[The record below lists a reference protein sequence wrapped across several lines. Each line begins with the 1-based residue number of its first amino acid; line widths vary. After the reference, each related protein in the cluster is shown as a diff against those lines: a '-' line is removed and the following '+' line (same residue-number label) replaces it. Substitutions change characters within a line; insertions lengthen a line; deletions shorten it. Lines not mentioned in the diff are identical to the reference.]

1 MAAITGW
8 MIEATRARK
17 STLGSW
23 PSLARLAK
31 LRVQDQKA
39 SAAVGR
45 AGEHLALARLSLA
58 GYLCTLCQIRDHDAY
73 IQTDAR
79 TLTLQ
84 VKSASKA
91 HGVGQRYKF
100 HTAKNSGS
108 RSDVYAF
115 VAVDLDAVVFRRGD
129 EILKTTTY
137 VYEAEFLNES
147 QSMQKTIDSFK

>member
-1 MAAITGW
+1 
-8 MIEATRARK
+8 MIEATKARK

-73 IQTDAR
+73 IQTDTR

-84 VKSASKA
+84 VKSASKT
-91 HGVGQRYKF
+91 HGIGLRYKF
-100 HTAKNSGS
+100 YTAKKSGM

-137 VYEAEFLNES
+137 VPEAEFLNES
-147 QSMQKTIDSFK
+147 QSMQKTLDSFK

>member
-1 MAAITGW
+1 MAVD
-8 MIEATRARK
+8 
-17 STLGSW
+17 LVN
-23 PSLARLAK
+23 LAK

-58 GYLCTLCQIRDHDAY
+58 GYLCTLCQIKDHDSY
-73 IQTDAR
+73 IQTATR
-79 TLTLQ
+79 TLKLQ
-84 VKSASKA
+84 VKSASKT
-91 HGVGQRYKF
+91 HGIQQRYKF
-100 HTAKNSGS
+100 HTVKKIGK

-137 VYEAEFLNES
+137 VSEAEFLNES
-147 QSMQKTIDSFK
+147 QSMQKTLDSFK

>member
-1 MAAITGW
+1 

-17 STLGSW
+17 STLGLW

-84 VKSASKA
+84 VKSASKT
-91 HGVGQRYKF
+91 HGTSQRYKF
-100 HTAKNSGS
+100 HTAKKSGQ

-129 EILKTTTY
+129 ETLKATTY
-137 VYEAEFLNES
+137 VPEAEFLNES
-147 QSMQKTIDSFK
+147 QSMQKTLDSFK

>member
-1 MAAITGW
+1 
-8 MIEATRARK
+8 MIEATRAKK
-17 STLGSW
+17 STLGLW

-84 VKSASKA
+84 VKSASKT
-91 HGVGQRYKF
+91 HGTSQRYKF
-100 HTAKNSGS
+100 HTAKKSGQ

-129 EILKTTTY
+129 EVLKATTY
-137 VYEAEFLNES
+137 VPEAEFLNES
-147 QSMQKTIDSFK
+147 QSMQKTLDSFK

>member
-1 MAAITGW
+1 

-23 PSLARLAK
+23 PSLAKLAK
-31 LRVQDQKA
+31 LRIQDQKA

-58 GYLCTLCQIRDHDAY
+58 GYLCTLCQIKDHDAY
-73 IQTDAR
+73 IQTDTR

-84 VKSASKA
+84 VKSASKT
-91 HGVGQRYKF
+91 HGTSQRYKF
-100 HTAKNSGS
+100 HTAKKSGQ

-115 VAVDLDAVVFRRGD
+115 VAVDFDAVVFRRGD

-137 VYEAEFLNES
+137 VPEAEFLNES
-147 QSMQKTIDSFK
+147 QSMQKTLDSFK

>member
-1 MAAITGW
+1 M
-8 MIEATRARK
+8 
-17 STLGSW
+17 
-23 PSLARLAK
+23 
-31 LRVQDQKA
+31 RVQDQKA

-45 AGEHLALARLSLA
+45 AGEHLALARLSLG

-91 HGVGQRYKF
+91 HGVAQRYKF
-100 HTAKNSGS
+100 HTVKKSGQ

-129 EILKTTTY
+129 EVLKATTY
-137 VYEAEFLNES
+137 IPEAEFLNES
-147 QSMQKTIDSFK
+147 QSMQKTLDSFK

>member
-1 MAAITGW
+1 M
-8 MIEATRARK
+8 
-17 STLGSW
+17 
-23 PSLARLAK
+23 
-31 LRVQDQKA
+31 RVQDQKA

-91 HGVGQRYKF
+91 HGVAQRYKF
-100 HTAKNSGS
+100 YTAKNSGP

-137 VYEAEFLNES
+137 IPEAEFLNES
-147 QSMQKTIDSFK
+147 QSMQKTLDSFK

>member
-1 MAAITGW
+1 MQ
-8 MIEATRARK
+8 
-17 STLGSW
+17 
-23 PSLARLAK
+23 
-31 LRVQDQKA
+31 VQDQKA

-84 VKSASKA
+84 VKSASKT
-91 HGVGQRYKF
+91 HGISQRYKF
-100 HTAKNSGS
+100 HTIKGSGP

-115 VAVDLDAVVFRRGD
+115 VAVDLDAVVFCRGD

-137 VYEAEFLNES
+137 VSEAEFLNES
-147 QSMQKTIDSFK
+147 QSMQKTLDSFK